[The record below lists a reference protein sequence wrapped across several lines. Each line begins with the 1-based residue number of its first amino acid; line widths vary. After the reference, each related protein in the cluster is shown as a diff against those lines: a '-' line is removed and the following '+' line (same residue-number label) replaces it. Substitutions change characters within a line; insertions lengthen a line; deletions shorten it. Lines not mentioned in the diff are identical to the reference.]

1 MQFDPHALCLAA
13 PERERGMTY
22 SYDEGVTPRARLGED
37 LDVLAVHE
45 SKLEQSALKRRQG
58 RRAGA
63 NAHHDSARTRREGR
77 EAHKARRAAQAL
89 RGGDSVH
96 GLSMDENGSHLQ

>member
-1 MQFDPHALCLAA
+1 
-13 PERERGMTY
+13 MTY
-22 SYDEGVTPRARLGED
+22 SYDEGVTPGARLGED

-89 RGGDSVH
+89 RGGDSIH